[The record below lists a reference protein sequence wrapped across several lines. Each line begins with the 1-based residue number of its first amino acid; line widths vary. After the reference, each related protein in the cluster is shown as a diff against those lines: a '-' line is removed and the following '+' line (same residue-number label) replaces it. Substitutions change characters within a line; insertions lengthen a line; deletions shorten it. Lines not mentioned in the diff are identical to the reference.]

1 MTGGKPRFG
10 GGPADTEDSSPI
22 HFLAFQMSASIQT
35 RVTAMEAEMA
45 AQKERLAPIEE
56 RLAPIEER
64 LAQLPDASLIAALAE
79 RLAALELA
87 KAPAPK
93 PRGRPPK
100 AKAEQSEPAPP
111 PADAPGPDHYRLS
124 AYDET
129 LCMARKLKPSAQ
141 DRHWSPVAYFESQCS
156 GKPVEGEG
164 LCTSCCAL
172 RDKEMEAGKLKHWN
186 GRVDEDPADDA
197 LLTVSVHMI
206 GTEWAKKCTWSKDA
220 SPVKAKGDSEASAE
234 KETKKAAAKEAKAAE
249 KAAAS
254 AAKAAEK
261 EAAKAAKA
269 AEKAAA
275 SAAKKEAK
283 DKSKPKAEKPKK
295 EAKKD
300 KAAESAVAA
309 TEEQPVGGEYTMLL
323 IDGELRVTKNGNVYE
338 LDELTQLPGDFLGRL
353 IGSTDAPAIDAD
365 ADEVV
370 ESDAE

>member
-1 MTGGKPRFG
+1 
-10 GGPADTEDSSPI
+10 
-22 HFLAFQMSASIQT
+22 
-35 RVTAMEAEMA
+35 MEAEMA
-45 AQKERLAPIEE
+45 AQKE

-100 AKAEQSEPAPP
+100 AKAEQSEPVPP

-124 AYDET
+124 AYDES

-156 GKPVEGEG
+156 GKPVEEG

-220 SPVKAKGDSEASAE
+220 SPVKAKGASEASAE

-249 KAAAS
+249 KAASS

-275 SAAKKEAK
+275 KKEA
-283 DKSKPKAEKPKK
+283 KSKPKAEKPKK
-295 EAKKD
+295 EAKKAKD
-300 KAAESAVAA
+300 AESAVAA